1 MIRLKKMTKHKQ
13 RMYGLVPYNISPI
26 QQGIQ
31 FGHAVVEYGLYHNDD
46 VYDTWAR
53 QDKTFVIL
61 NGGTTNK
68 SMTRIGTSNG
78 APKGTLNRYV
88 DSLKDLGIKA
98 SCFYEPDLGDQ
109 LTAVVFLLDERIW
122 DRETFPDHD
131 VHIDSHVSENEY
143 YEEMWGWDWRKILE
157 KRQFISQFRLA

>member
-1 MIRLKKMTKHKQ
+1 
-13 RMYGLVPYNISPI
+13 MYGLVPYNISPI

-31 FGHAVVEYGLYHNDD
+31 FGHAVVEYSLYHNDD

-53 QDKTFVIL
+53 HDKTFVIL

-68 SMTRIGTSNG
+68 SDDHPGS
-78 APKGTLNRYV
+78 LNTYV
-88 DSLKDLGIKA
+88 DNLARLGIKA

-122 DRETFPDHD
+122 DYEKYPPFKEELELGTFPINCSGAT
-131 VHIDSHVSENEY
+131 VTYTLSEAEY
-143 YEEMWGWDWRKILE
+143 YEEMWGWDWKKILE
-157 KRQFISQFRLA
+157 KRQFISQFKLA

>member
-1 MIRLKKMTKHKQ
+1 MTKHKQ

-78 APKGTLNRYV
+78 APKGTLNQYV

-131 VHIDSHVSENEY
+131 VHIDSHISENEY

>member
-1 MIRLKKMTKHKQ
+1 
-13 RMYGLVPYNISPI
+13 MYGLVPYNISPI

-31 FGHAVVEYGLYHNDD
+31 FGHAVVEYGLFHNDD

-68 SMTRIGTSNG
+68 SDDHPGS
-78 APKGTLNRYV
+78 LNTYV
-88 DSLKDLGIKA
+88 DNLARLGIKA

-122 DRETFPDHD
+122 DREKFPDHD
-131 VHIDSHVSENEY
+131 VHVNSNVSENEY

>member
-1 MIRLKKMTKHKQ
+1 
-13 RMYGLVPYNISPI
+13 MYGLVPYNISPI

-31 FGHAVVEYGLYHNDD
+31 FGHAVVEYGLFHNDD

-68 SMTRIGTSNG
+68 SDDHPGS
-78 APKGTLNRYV
+78 LNTYV
-88 DSLKDLGIKA
+88 DNLARLGIKA

-131 VHIDSHVSENEY
+131 VHVDSHVSENEY

>member
-1 MIRLKKMTKHKQ
+1 MNKHKQ

-53 QDKTFVIL
+53 HDKTFVIL

-78 APKGTLNRYV
+78 TPKGTLNQYV